1 MHFFLSSEV
10 TTELVNT
17 IVEHEIAVTIHYYH
31 QVTPSNTHHP
41 PHALA
46 Y

>member
-1 MHFFLSSEV
+1 M
-10 TTELVNT
+10 ELANT
-17 IVEHEIAVTIHYYH
+17 LAGHEIAVTIHYYY
-31 QVTPSNTHHP
+31 QVTPSNTHHL